1 MLKWIYNISIILRG
15 NDVDKVDWIAA
26 LNQWCRE
33 DVWYQ
38 QCLKEARAA
47 EDGFRILRNSLTPQ
61 QRSLLEAYLMTGE
74 ELDHARLRLAYA
86 LGCEHGRTNTK

>member
-1 MLKWIYNISIILRG
+1 MEEWVNI
-15 NDVDKVDWIAA
+15 
-26 LNQWCRE
+26 LNMRCRE

-74 ELDHARLRLAYA
+74 ELEHARLRLAYA
-86 LGCEHGRTNTK
+86 LGCEHGRINRK